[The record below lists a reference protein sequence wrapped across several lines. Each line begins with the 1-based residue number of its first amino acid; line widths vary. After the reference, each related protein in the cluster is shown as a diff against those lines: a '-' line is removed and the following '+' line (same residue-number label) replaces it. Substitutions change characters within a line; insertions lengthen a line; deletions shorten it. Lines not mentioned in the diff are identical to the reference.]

1 MPIRHPFFF
10 LFSCLEMK
18 AYASHQPSSW
28 LLYETV
34 VMVTYI
40 EEVGRGTPIA
50 LVIGVVL
57 AAAALLYFFYFKKKK
72 AVN

>member
-1 MPIRHPFFF
+1 MESFIRF
-10 LFSCLEMK
+10 LVS
-18 AYASHQPSSW
+18 
-28 LLYETV
+28 TV
-34 VMVTYI
+34 PLDIPDDPYI

-50 LVIGVVL
+50 LVIAVVL